1 MDRVARPY
9 GPKTAVRL
17 SDRPAMPL
25 LAAAFFVLT
34 FVIKAFTDGP
44 YVRGEVSQAV
54 AYSKYVTAAI
64 ACAFA
69 LMGTIGKRRRV
80 FSREFRDLM
89 VIVAVFTLA
98 SIFMQLVSGRFST
111 TVAVELIKLAMP
123 IVLAYSMLNV
133 LGEDELYRC
142 MLVVLV
148 VCLTGYLVELFS
160 QGVTLSAVLSSD
172 YAKGDS
178 PTESSGFAGIALVLT
193 FYFASF
199 NRKKLPLIVA
209 AGFTFL
215 AFKRLAMLVA
225 AVVLVVGLF
234 WPGLGRRKVSRG
246 LITFLKVATL
256 ALAAL
261 WVWLLL
267 PEQQQLFVS
276 IFGRTP
282 FDFTMGRSESL
293 RYLWSSGFQSYG
305 YGSANETVNALFGV
319 PFEMDL
325 AKIAFELTPLATILF
340 VCLFWDV
347 AGTSLWGVLIV
358 GYYMLNMI
366 TSDSLTSNF
375 AFTIAYMTI
384 GAVNQLPE
392 FQRPGSKGPA
402 IHSTRVSGR
411 AYRAN

>member
-1 MDRVARPY
+1 MDRIARPY
-9 GPKTAVRL
+9 GPKTAVRV
-17 SDRPAMPL
+17 SDRQAMPL

-69 LMGTIGKRRRV
+69 FMGTIGKRRRV
-80 FSREFRDLM
+80 FSREFSDLM
-89 VIVAVFTLA
+89 VIVVVFTLA
-98 SIFMQLVSGRFST
+98 SVFMQLVSGRFST
-111 TVAVELIKLAMP
+111 TVAVELVKLAMP

-133 LGEDELYRC
+133 LGERDLYGC
-142 MLVVLV
+142 MVAVLV
-148 VCLTGYLVELFS
+148 VCLAGYLVELWS
-160 QGVTLSAVLSSD
+160 QGVSVSSVFSASLDEGNSS
-172 YAKGDS
+172 
-178 PTESSGFAGIALVLT
+178 TESSGFSDIALMLT
-193 FYFASF
+193 FYFAFFS
-199 NRKKLPLIVA
+199 RRKLPLIVSA
-209 AGFTFL
+209 VFTVL

-225 AVVLVVGLF
+225 VIVLVIGLF
-234 WPGLGRRKVSRG
+234 KPSVERVEVRRGVV
-246 LITFLKVATL
+246 TFLKVATL
-256 ALAAL
+256 ALATL

-267 PEQQQLFVS
+267 PEQQQLFDS

-305 YGSANETVNALFGV
+305 YGSANETVSALFGV

-340 VCLFWDV
+340 VWLFWDV
-347 AGTSLWGVLIV
+347 AGTSLWGILIV

-402 IHSTRVSGR
+402 IHSARVSRR
-411 AYRAN
+411 AYRAK

>member
-1 MDRVARPY
+1 
-9 GPKTAVRL
+9 
-17 SDRPAMPL
+17 
-25 LAAAFFVLT
+25 
-34 FVIKAFTDGP
+34 
-44 YVRGEVSQAV
+44 
-54 AYSKYVTAAI
+54 
-64 ACAFA
+64 
-69 LMGTIGKRRRV
+69 
-80 FSREFRDLM
+80 
-89 VIVAVFTLA
+89 
-98 SIFMQLVSGRFST
+98 
-111 TVAVELIKLAMP
+111 
-123 IVLAYSMLNV
+123 
-133 LGEDELYRC
+133 
-142 MLVVLV
+142 
-148 VCLTGYLVELFS
+148 
-160 QGVTLSAVLSSD
+160 
-172 YAKGDS
+172 
-178 PTESSGFAGIALVLT
+178 
-193 FYFASF
+193 
-199 NRKKLPLIVA
+199 
-209 AGFTFL
+209 
-215 AFKRLAMLVA
+215 MLVA

-402 IHSTRVSGR
+402 IHLTRVSGR